1 MQKTATLLCAAL
13 SVIAGLG
20 CTATV
25 GSSGGAAAGGPSPDG
40 GTPPAGVSVL
50 VSPAAA
56 YPVLNAP
63 VAFSAVVSGVTGSQ
77 PTTVTWSV
85 QESGGGVVDGTGK
98 YTAPGTAG
106 AYHVVATSVADP
118 TRSGTALVTVGT
130 NPVISADRLTL
141 WNPGLNA
148 VGGIPNQ
155 TTVYKTLSPSG
166 GDDTQAIQAA
176 LDACP
181 ANQVVVLNAGTFN
194 ISGQGLQMTKSNVVL
209 RGAGPTATFL
219 NKKPGTSYPVIS
231 IGIQFYDYTTPI
243 ALSADSAKGTSSI
256 TLASNPGYKVGEIVV
271 IDQLSDETR
280 SNTVPPLRTVDWGV
294 NAPLGDVSRTWFCEE
309 NRPVGQVLEIA
320 SISGN
325 TLTFTTPLHATFEV
339 ALTAHL
345 VRLSDSSGG
354 KQTDAVKYSGI
365 EDLAVTYGE
374 GGDGGG
380 NIHLFAT
387 AYCWV
392 KNIESS
398 NSNGHSVNLDG
409 AFRSEVRDSYLHTT
423 VDPNPGGAGY
433 GIGVNQYA
441 SDNLYENNVVWNF
454 NKVTVGRASGGGNV
468 FGYNYL
474 TDGYGAGYTTY
485 VEDGLSASHY
495 TGAHM
500 ELFEGNEAF
509 NFDNE
514 VYWGNSTYGMV
525 FRNHFTGLRRSASP
539 LVLVDTDNRRAVG
552 LQTSAWWF
560 SFVGNVLGFPGMA
573 LMPGQDKFIANAD
586 PNNLNADDGA
596 VYMWQ
601 IGYEEGTFP
610 DKADPLVVARTYQD
624 GNYDYVSNA
633 VSWDP
638 SDPNHTVPPS
648 LYLTSKPAFFGA
660 NPWPWVEA
668 TGSSDSAR
676 LGILPA
682 RVRFDADHTSTYP
695 TYP

>member
-1 MQKTATLLCAAL
+1 MMRKPATALCAAL
-13 SVIAGLG
+13 LALSGLS
-20 CTATV
+20 CTGAV
-25 GSSGGAAAGGPSPDG
+25 GGGSGSAGGPSG
-40 GTPPAGVSVL
+40 NGVT

-56 YPVLNAP
+56 YPVLNAS
-63 VAFSAVVSGVTGSQ
+63 VSFTAVVTGLSAGQ
-77 PTTVTWSV
+77 ATTVTWSV
-85 QESGGGVVDGTGK
+85 QESGGGTVDATGK
-98 YTAPGTAG
+98 YTAPATPGV
-106 AYHVVATSVADP
+106 YHVVATSVANP
-118 TRSGTALVTVGT
+118 SYSGAALVTVGS
-130 NPVISADRLTL
+130 NPVISADRLTV

-148 VGGIPNQ
+148 VGGIPSQ
-155 TTVYKTLSPSG
+155 TTIYKTLSPSG
-166 GDDTQAIQAA
+166 GDDTQAIQSA
-176 LDACP
+176 LDSCP
-181 ANQVVVLNAGTFN
+181 ANQVVLLTAGNFN
-194 ISGQGLQMTKSNVVL
+194 ISGQGLQMTKSHVVL

-219 NKKPGTSYPVIS
+219 NKKPGTNYPVIS
-231 IGIQFYDYTTPI
+231 IGIQFYDYTPSVSLT
-243 ALSADSAKGTSSI
+243 ADSAKGTYSV

-271 IDQLSDETR
+271 IDQVSDENR
-280 SNTVPPLRTVDWGV
+280 SYTVPPLATVYWGV
-294 NAPLGDVSRTWFCEE
+294 NAPPGDVSRSWFCED
-309 NRPVGQVLEIA
+309 NRPVGQVVEIA

-325 TLTFTTPLHATFEV
+325 TLTFSTPLHATFEV
-339 ALTAHL
+339 ALEAHV
-345 VRLSDSSGG
+345 VRLSNTSGG
-354 KQTDAVKYSGI
+354 SQVDATTYDGI

-392 KNIESS
+392 KNVESS
-398 NSNGHSVNLDG
+398 LSSGHSVNLDG
-409 AFRSEVRDSYLHTT
+409 TFRCEVRDSYLHTT

-514 VYWGNSTYGMV
+514 VYWGNATYGMV

-539 LVLVDTDNRRAVG
+539 LVLVDVDNRRAVG
-552 LQTSAWWF
+552 LQTAAWWF
-560 SFVGNVLGFPGMA
+560 SFVGNVLGFQGMA
-573 LMPGQDKFIANAD
+573 LMSGQDKFVADAD

-610 DKADPLVVARTYQD
+610 NVADPTVVARTYRD
-624 GNYDYVSNA
+624 GNYDYVSN
-633 VSWDP
+633 VVTWDS

-648 LYLTSKPAFFGA
+648 LYLTSKPAFFGSST
-660 NPWPWVEA
+660 WPWIEPTGA
-668 TGSSDSAR
+668 TDADRIGT
-676 LGILPA
+676 LPA

-695 TYP
+695 